1 MNRSESK
8 YFSTAAKMDAAFLE
22 LIEKKDFEY
31 ITVKEICEKAGVN
44 RSTFYLHYETI
55 GDLLSE
61 SAQYIVGQ
69 FVSYMPYDTK
79 AFLEKL
85 NTCSLDEL
93 YLITPEYLLPFLR
106 FIKENRRIFRAA
118 VENASIL
125 KMHDAY
131 RDLNRYVLAPILE
144 RYDVPEEERGYMMM
158 FYLNGLMAVVDEWLK
173 GDCKD
178 AEEHV
183 ICVIQKC
190 IIRPKNRV

>member
-1 MNRSESK
+1 
-8 YFSTAAKMDAAFLE
+8 MDAAFLE

-69 FVSYMPYDTK
+69 FVSYM
-79 AFLEKL
+79 
-85 NTCSLDEL
+85 L